1 MSILWKI
8 GRCDKQHK
16 CYDASNKK
24 VLGKFKD
31 EMDGKIV
38 AGFIGVR
45 PKCYAVEIHGDDK
58 EYKKC

>member
-1 MSILWKI
+1 M
-8 GRCDKQHK
+8 
-16 CYDASNKK
+16 
-24 VLGKFKD
+24 LGKFKD